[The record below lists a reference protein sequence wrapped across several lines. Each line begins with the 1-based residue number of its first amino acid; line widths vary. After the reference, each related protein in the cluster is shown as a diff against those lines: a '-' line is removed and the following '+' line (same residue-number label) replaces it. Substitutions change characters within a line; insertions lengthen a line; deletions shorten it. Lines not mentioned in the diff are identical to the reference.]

1 MKFWLFDILACPIDK
16 YYPLSLYI
24 FSYET
29 KPEEIDT
36 FINDF
41 IKKDD
46 NIIKK
51 EKIIYLE
58 KNDNEILIKDDI
70 ILEKNPV
77 DKYLQLFSNSI
88 NEFNNVYDRSPN
100 DLLKPC
106 LKMIKSEIKQAINNV
121 LESGKPEK
129 IYDILPELFFL
140 NRIKLNIEIE
150 TGILF
155 CPNCKRWFPI
165 IETIPQ
171 MLPDEFRKEEEE
183 VKFLKRIRNLLDDE
197 FFKQELKPFNI

>member
-24 FSYET
+24 FSYQT

-36 FINDF
+36 FINDY
-41 IKKDD
+41 IKRDS

-51 EKIIYLE
+51 DKMIYLE

-77 DKYLQLFSNSI
+77 DKYLQLFRNSI
-88 NEFNNVYDRSPN
+88 NEFNNVYDKSPN
-100 DLLKPC
+100 DLLKPY

>member
-24 FSYET
+24 FSYQT

-36 FINDF
+36 FINDY
-41 IKKDD
+41 IKRDS

-51 EKIIYLE
+51 DKMIYLE

-77 DKYLQLFSNSI
+77 DKYLQLFRNSI
-88 NEFNNVYDRSPN
+88 NEFNNVYDKSPN
-100 DLLKPC
+100 DLLKPY

-140 NRIKLNIEIE
+140 NRVKLNIEIE